1 MNFNS
6 LEFLIFLP
14 VVVLL
19 YWLLPHKGRWIL
31 LLAASYLFYMSW
43 NVWLVGLIFLT
54 TLTAYI
60 AGIGI
65 DRTENKKAKK
75 AWLVGTL
82 IICLGAL
89 VFFKYINFILESVT
103 GIVRLF
109 HSEQDDIVLN
119 VILPVGISFYTFQTL
134 SYVIDVYRGDFKA
147 ERHFGYFALYVSYF
161 PQLVAGPIERPQ
173 TLLPQLKERHH
184 IEEEDLLSG
193 AKWLLSGFFRK
204 CVVADFC
211 GIFVNKVYADL
222 GNANGLAVFAA
233 SALFLIQIYNDFAGY
248 SEIAMGSARLM
259 GVRLTKNFDKPL
271 TSTSYTEFFRRWHIT
286 LNQWFTQYV
295 YIPLGGNRKGKARKI
310 LNTLIVFTLCGLW
323 HGANWTFVLWG
334 LVAGVAVSVE
344 TLLKKSPKTSLP
356 PANAATCATHAA
368 SAKIADSMASIVPDS
383 TSSAVAFT
391 ILANSVAPAATVPE
405 AAADSVTTLPKTAV
419 SSAKADENP
428 TVRLLRQIAI
438 FILFT
443 FSCVLFRAQSLRE
456 VGIAF
461 RQMFT
466 AWDWS
471 EGYFDSALSAL
482 GMNAIQILQ
491 LTVAIVTMSLL
502 YRLTEERREPS
513 LGLLCP
519 VAYTEGKTNVG
530 LFIYGIFAVVL
541 FWLGLLSSG
550 DVSGFEYF
558 QF

>member
-1 MNFNS
+1 M
-6 LEFLIFLP
+6 
-14 VVVLL
+14 
-19 YWLLPHKGRWIL
+19 
-31 LLAASYLFYMSW
+31 LLAASYFFYMSW
-43 NVWLVGLIFLT
+43 NVWLGFLMFVTCLVAYLCSLLIS
-54 TLTAYI
+54 
-60 AGIGI
+60 
-65 DRTENKKAKK
+65 RTEKKKVKK
-75 AWLVGTL
+75 LGLAIAVVF
-82 IICLGAL
+82 CLGVL
-89 VFFKYINFILESVT
+89 IFFKYINFLLKNLT
-103 GIVRLF
+103 GVIRLF
-109 HSEQDDIVLN
+109 GGEIDDISLN
-119 VILPVGISFYTFQTL
+119 ILLPVGISFYTFQTL

-173 TLLPQLKERHH
+173 TFLPQLKEERKFRK
-184 IEEEDLLSG
+184 EYFTEGMEFLLI
-193 AKWLLSGFFRK
+193 GFFRK
-204 CVVADFC
+204 CVLADMC
-211 GIFVNKVYADL
+211 GVFVNHVFADL
-222 GNANGLAVFAA
+222 SQANALSVTLA
-233 SALFLIQIYNDFAGY
+233 ALLFFVQIYCDFAGY

-310 LNTLIVFTLCGLW
+310 LNTLIVFALCGLW

-334 LVAGVAVSVE
+334 LVAGVVVSVE
-344 TLLKKSPKTSLP
+344 TLLKKSPKNSLP

-368 SAKIADSMASIVPDS
+368 SAKIADSMASIVSDS
-383 TSSAVAFT
+383 TSSAAAFT

-405 AAADSVTTLPKTAV
+405 AAADSVTALPKTAV

>member
-134 SYVIDVYRGDFKA
+134 SYGIDVYRGDFKA

-344 TLLKKSPKTSLP
+344 TLLKKSPKNSLP
-356 PANAATCATHAA
+356 PANAATCAPPAAPMASVVPDGTA
-368 SAKIADSMASIVPDS
+368 SASDAAIP
-383 TSSAVAFT
+383 
-391 ILANSVAPAATVPE
+391 ANSVAPASGRGFRDGANK
-405 AAADSVTTLPKTAV
+405 ADAG
-419 SSAKADENP
+419 SAKADENP

-482 GMNAIQILQ
+482 GMNTIQILQ

-519 VAYTEGKTNVG
+519 VARTEGKTNVG